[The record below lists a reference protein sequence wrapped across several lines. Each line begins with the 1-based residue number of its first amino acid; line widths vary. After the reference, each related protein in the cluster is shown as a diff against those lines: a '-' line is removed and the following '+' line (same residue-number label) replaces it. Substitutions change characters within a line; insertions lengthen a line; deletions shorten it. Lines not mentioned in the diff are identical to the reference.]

1 MGVGSGCQ
9 QSPRGGELERGT
21 GSVAKPRRTVALAP
35 RAAPH
40 LFVALATVLAAEAP
54 QAAGAVPAVGWHEVE
69 AGTEV
74 GGMVGCGT
82 DAGCAL

>member
-1 MGVGSGCQ
+1 M
-9 QSPRGGELERGT
+9 
-21 GSVAKPRRTVALAP
+21 
-35 RAAPH
+35 
-40 LFVALATVLAAEAP
+40 FVALATVLAAEAP